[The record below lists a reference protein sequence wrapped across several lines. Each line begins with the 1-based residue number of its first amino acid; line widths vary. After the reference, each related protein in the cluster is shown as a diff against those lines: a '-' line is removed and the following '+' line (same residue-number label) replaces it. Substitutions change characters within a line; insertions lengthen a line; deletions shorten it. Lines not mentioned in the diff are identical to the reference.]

1 MTCHPT
7 RKLTQYLGAFAAL
20 VIITACWMPMT
31 SYAGVLSNDDTPT
44 SPSDAAPAPAEQK
57 SAEQPSNT
65 PPDLGEEDSAAKK
78 IKKTENK
85 PLPNYFA
92 RVNLQSLTKLAWALN
107 AYDPADMDAVDRYLK
122 INECHL
128 YHKFFFNDF
137 EWNKV
142 RNATSAYLKEYR
154 QNVPR
159 FYEFVQP
166 VKLQRYDF
174 KLQGFVLEDVN
185 NYISLNNIQLAY
197 GTTDYNEC
205 NDSFKATDK
214 FPIAGVL
221 KIKSPFSLP
230 FMRVPEEVAQ
240 QYTNLLAKNNVDIER
255 NGRPAYLRFRMGV
268 SNYTGIAIVDRE
280 PFYFFK
286 GRLTSVE
293 LFADKDLTLPM
304 YAQYF

>member
-1 MTCHPT
+1 MICLSSH
-7 RKLTQYLGAFAAL
+7 KLSFLLGTVIA
-20 VIITACWMPMT
+20 VIIMTAGCLVTPV
-31 SYAGVLSNDDTPT
+31 SAGVLSNDDVAATPEAV
-44 SPSDAAPAPAEQK
+44 PEQK
-57 SAEQPSNT
+57 GAEPLAASPPSS
-65 PPDLGEEDSAAKK
+65 EEEGSAAAK
-78 IKKTENK
+78 IKKTDTK
-85 PLPNYFA
+85 AIPNYFA
-92 RVNLQSLTKLAWALN
+92 RVNLQSLTKLAWALG
-107 AYDPADMDAVDRYLK
+107 AYDPTDMDSIDRYLK

-142 RNATSAYLKEYR
+142 RLATSAYLKEYR

-174 KLQGFVLEDVN
+174 RLQGFVLEDVN

-205 NDSFKATDK
+205 NDSFKATDR

-230 FMRVPEEVAQ
+230 FMRVPPEVAQ
-240 QYTNLLAKNNVDIER
+240 EYTNLLVKNNVDIEH

-268 SNYTGIAIVDRE
+268 SNYTGIAIIDRE
-280 PFYFFK
+280 PFFFFK